1 MNWDSYCKIIV
12 HKVMKNQNKFKLV
25 FYDYNAKRKTVVF
38 YFDTLP
44 LSETMLF
51 ETSLENI
58 VLDTE
63 KVIEEIVKTINDFKL

>member
-1 MNWDSYCKIIV
+1 MNWDTYCKIIV

-25 FYDYNAKRKTVVF
+25 FYDYNAKRKKVIF

-44 LSETMLF
+44 LSKTMFF

-58 VLDTE
+58 LLDTE
-63 KVIEEIVKTINDFKL
+63 KVIDDIVQWINDFKL